1 MPTLP
6 IRSGIL
12 VAAMLAVAAC
22 GGTATP
28 TVPPINVPSIAI
40 PSIAI
45 PSIAIP
51 TLPGGS
57 IAIPTFALPSF
68 DTNADP
74 ALAARFPTQ
83 IAGQP
88 VTDIQTVR
96 FMDFLTLLGSS
107 DPAQATAFTQA
118 MASIG
123 VDPRTLTEGTGMATV
138 NDSTVPFEAI
148 HTPGVD
154 ANRFIQVMPQLS
166 VLFSPEDQP
175 PTLGQATIGGKN
187 VTTLTDPSTGDV
199 SYLYANG
206 DVVWSVNSSDQ
217 AEVEAVLAAL
227 P

>member
-1 MPTLP
+1 MRTLP

-12 VAAMLAVAAC
+12 VAAALAVAAC

-28 TVPPINVPSIAI
+28 TVPTVNV

-57 IAIPTFALPSF
+57 IAIPTF

-83 IAGQP
+83 VAGQP
-88 VTDIQTVR
+88 VTNVQTVR